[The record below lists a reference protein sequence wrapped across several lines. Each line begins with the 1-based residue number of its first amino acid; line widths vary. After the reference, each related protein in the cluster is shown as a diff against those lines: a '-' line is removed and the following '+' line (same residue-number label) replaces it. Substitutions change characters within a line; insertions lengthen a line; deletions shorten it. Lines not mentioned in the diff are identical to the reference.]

1 MNKYLHSL
9 AQKREILEYSNVNDN
24 VNVPIMSGNERETN
38 IRHLLPGS
46 VKFNSESHYTQLQVK
61 RWVVA
66 SSQV

>member
-38 IRHLLPGS
+38 IRHLLPAGARE
-46 VKFNSESHYTQLQVK
+46 V
-61 RWVVA
+61 
-66 SSQV
+66 